1 MTIVSSVLCRQICSL
16 VHFLSIPWHFKK
28 SWENYKRLAGEL
40 TIAKPELLG
49 IKKIG
54 HDLDKATARGTT
66 DIFKDADNVWCT
78 KHSQEHDALKLKSL
92 SADELSSG
100 PSWAPCLLWYL
111 RMICLM
117 LFPLGVW
124 WHCMQMTVETSRV
137 IQCPYDHE
145 SFQEDLN
152 NPASWAQKNQRSF
165 STKKCKLLQ
174 ITCKWSP
181 ISAPLL
187 PDGTPLEGTTEF
199 SDLELLTDYK
209 LSWNS
214 HIDKIASKA
223 NKVLGLIERNC
234 RDLRDIS
241 MLRTRYC
248 TLVRLQLKFYGHP
261 SLPEIFWSWKECN
274 IELWSLS

>member
-1 MTIVSSVLCRQICSL
+1 MVNNPGLDTVQERIEQSNYTSHVTSPSTIQALPTCSDHDQILLNCNMIKSL
-16 VHFLSIPWHFKK
+16 L
-28 SWENYKRLAGEL
+28 
-40 TIAKPELLG
+40 
-49 IKKIG
+49 
-54 HDLDKATARGTT
+54 
-66 DIFKDADNVWCT
+66 
-78 KHSQEHDALKLKSL
+78 LKLAKS
-92 SADELSSG
+92 SKSSYSL
-100 PSWAPCLLWYL
+100 PAVHKFWFPCVT
-111 RMICLM
+111 C
-117 LFPLGVW
+117 
-124 WHCMQMTVETSRV
+124 
-137 IQCPYDHE
+137 D
-145 SFQEDLN
+145 QEDLN

-187 PDGTPLEGTTEF
+187 PDGTPLVTEF
-199 SDLELLTDYK
+199 SDLELLTNYK

-248 TLVRLQLKFYGHP
+248 TLVRPQLKFYGHP